1 MAHAANQ
8 QPALDIV
15 ATAFTSLERRVHK
28 QHVRAFH
35 DTTLKDVWVAV
46 EEVEKR
52 LAAKSQSRSLRRMK
66 PLLDGLDHYSKAI
79 EILCNGT
86 PYLPWIWV
94 CIHASLLSHALK
106 R

>member
-1 MAHAANQ
+1 MAHPPIQ
-8 QPALDIV
+8 QPALDVV

-28 QHVRAFH
+28 HHVRVFH

-52 LAAKSQSRSLRRMK
+52 LAAKAQSRSLRRIK
-66 PLLDGLDHYSKAI
+66 PLLDGLEHYSKAI
-79 EILCNGT
+79 EVLCNGT

-94 CIHASLLSHALK
+94 YHTRVGFDVLP
-106 R
+106 RY